1 MQPTTDRYRVHGE
14 RPDDEPGDAG
24 DELVLIEVPDEPV
37 APDDPGAADAYE
49 PIYVASDGYEGDLAD
64 DVAALEPGYVVEA
77 DLDWTDSTA
86 RFVSVDVVRETR
98 LYVADDVEGMFEAAT
113 DAWQEARAAGEAM
126 VSRTTRSSDGD
137 PNGALYLFADG
148 PNQDT
153 LAGME
158 RGAIPIEPLI
168 GRVNA
173 RRDDGEPRAVFLLRP
188 AAHDFVAVYVVF
200 DRDGVLAQTVKDTYG
215 LGGGLADEL
224 ESAGPVGE
232 GGEGGKGGEGG
243 TDAGGHAGADE
254 EFDLDD
260 SLRNL

>member
-1 MQPTTDRYRVHGE
+1 MQSTPDRFRVHGE
-14 RPDDEPGDAG
+14 RPAAEPGDAG

-37 APDDPGAADAYE
+37 APDDPGAVDAYE
-49 PIYVASDGYEGDLAD
+49 PIYVAGDGYDGALAA

-86 RFVSVDVVRETR
+86 RFASVDVVRETR

-113 DAWQEARAAGEAM
+113 EAWQEARAAGEAM

-148 PNQDT
+148 PGQDT
-153 LAGME
+153 LAAME
-158 RGAIPIEPLI
+158 RGAVPVEPLV

-173 RRDDGEPRAVFLLRP
+173 RREDDDPRAVFLLRP

-200 DRDGVLAQTVKDTYG
+200 DRDGVLARTVRDTYG
-215 LGGGLADEL
+215 LGGGLADDL
-224 ESAGPVGE
+224 DA
-232 GGEGGKGGEGG
+232 
-243 TDAGGHAGADE
+243 AGGIGEAGSDAASNVGDVGGNE
-254 EFDLDD
+254 SFDLDD
-260 SLRNL
+260 SLRNR

>member
-1 MQPTTDRYRVHGE
+1 MKSTTDRYRVHGE
-14 RPDDEPGDAG
+14 RPDGEPGEPGDAG
-24 DELVLIEVPDEPV
+24 DELVLIEVPDEPI

-49 PIYVASDGYEGDLAD
+49 PIYVASDGYEGALAD

-77 DLDWTDSTA
+77 DLDWADSTA
-86 RFVSVDVVRETR
+86 RFESVDVLRETR
-98 LYVADDVEGMFEAAT
+98 LSVADDVEGMFEAAT

-126 VSRTTRSSDGD
+126 VSRATHSADGD

-173 RRDDGEPRAVFLLRP
+173 RRDDDEPRAVFLLRP

-200 DRDGVLAQTVKDTYG
+200 DRDGVLARTVQDTYG
-215 LGGGLADEL
+215 LGSGLADEL
-224 ESAGPVGE
+224 DAAGGIGEAGSDAASSAGDV
-232 GGEGGKGGEGG
+232 
-243 TDAGGHAGADE
+243 ASDE